1 MMEGLPQQLI
11 SFKHAVLMLPIAA
24 LLGGALGVIR
34 PIRRV
39 LVRRSSH
46 VIQTQV
52 LMAIVGAAIMIIV
65 ADSLARA
72 FAIAGA
78 AGLVRYRAQIDD
90 PKEAGVLL
98 VSLAVG
104 LASGAGLF
112 VVAAVLCVFVILV
125 LWVLESLEPP
135 DRAQFDLVIA
145 SKQSLKIRQQVE
157 HAFRGKG
164 IHYQLW
170 GSSPDE
176 LRYEVSVPFD
186 QNIKKLSK
194 IIKRLDGSDASVD
207 WEIKKYKTVRT

>member
-1 MMEGLPQQLI
+1 MMDGLSRQIVSLEHTLLI
-11 SFKHAVLMLPIAA
+11 LPIAA

-34 PIRRV
+34 PIRRA

-46 VIQTQV
+46 VVQTQV
-52 LMAIVGAAIMIIV
+52 LMAMVGAVIMIIV

-90 PKEAGVLL
+90 PKDAGVLL

-104 LASGAGLF
+104 LAAGSGLF
-112 VVAAVLCVFVILV
+112 AVAVVLCIFVILV
-125 LWVLESLEPP
+125 LWVLESIEPP

-145 SKQSLKIRQQVE
+145 SKESLKIRPQIE
-157 HAFRGKG
+157 HAFRHQGV
-164 IHYQLW
+164 HYQLW
-170 GSSPDE
+170 GSSPGE

-186 QNIKKLSK
+186 QDIKKLAK
-194 IIKRLDGSDASVD
+194 IIKRLDGRDASVE
-207 WEIKKYKTVRT
+207 WEVKRFKTVRT

>member
-1 MMEGLPQQLI
+1 MTDVLSHQLA
-11 SFKHAVLMLPIAA
+11 SFKHALVMLPIAA
-24 LLGGALGVIR
+24 LLGGMLGVIR
-34 PIRRV
+34 PIRRA

-46 VIQTQV
+46 LIQTQV
-52 LMAIVGAAIMIIV
+52 LMAVVGAVVMIIV

-98 VSLAVG
+98 ISLAAG
-104 LASGAGLF
+104 LATGSGLF
-112 VVAAVLCVFVILV
+112 AVAFTLCVFVILV
-125 LWVLESLEPP
+125 LWILESVEPP

-145 SKQSLKIRQQVE
+145 SSESLKIRPQIE
-157 HAFRGKG
+157 HAFRHKG
-164 IHYQLW
+164 VHYQLW

-186 QNIKKLSK
+186 QDIKKLGK
-194 IIKRLDGSDASVD
+194 IIKRLDGRDASVH
-207 WEIKKYKTVRT
+207 WEIKKFKTVRT

>member
-1 MMEGLPQQLI
+1 MMQELSRQLA
-11 SFKHAVLMLPIAA
+11 SLEHAMVMLPTAA
-24 LLGGALGVIR
+24 LLGGALGAIR
-34 PIRRV
+34 PIRRA
-39 LVRRSSH
+39 LVPRSSH

-52 LMAIVGAAIMIIV
+52 LMAVVGAAVMIIV

-98 VSLAVG
+98 VSLAIG
-104 LASGAGLF
+104 LATGTGLF
-112 VVAAVLCVFVILV
+112 ALAIGLCVFVILV
-125 LWVLESLEPP
+125 LWMLESLEPP

-145 SKQSLKIRQQVE
+145 SKESLKIRPQIE

-164 IHYQLW
+164 VQYQLW
-170 GSSPDE
+170 GSSPNE

-186 QNIKKLSK
+186 QDIKKLAK
-194 IIKRLDGSDASVD
+194 IIKRLDGRDASVE
-207 WEIKKYKTVRT
+207 WEIKKFKTVRT

>member
-1 MMEGLPQQLI
+1 MIDGFPNQFA
-11 SFKHAVLMLPIAA
+11 SFKHALVVLPMAA
-24 LLGGALGVIR
+24 ILGGSLGVIR
-34 PIRRV
+34 PIRRS
-39 LVRRSSH
+39 LMSRSSH
-46 VIQTQV
+46 VIQAQV
-52 LMAIVGAAIMIIV
+52 LLAVVGAVVMIIV

-104 LASGAGLF
+104 LAAGTGLF
-112 VVAAVLCVFVILV
+112 AVAAALCVFVILL
-125 LWVLESLEPP
+125 LWIVESLEPP
-135 DRAQFDLVIA
+135 DRAQFDLVI
-145 SKQSLKIRQQVE
+145 SSRESLKIRQQVE
-157 HAFRGKG
+157 HAFRGKD
-164 IHYQLW
+164 IRYQLW

-186 QNIKKLSK
+186 QDIKKLAK
-194 IIKRLDGSDASVD
+194 IIKRLDGKDASVD

>member
-1 MMEGLPQQLI
+1 MMQELSRQLA
-11 SFKHAVLMLPIAA
+11 SLEHAMVMLPTAA
-24 LLGGALGVIR
+24 LLGGALGAIR
-34 PIRRV
+34 PIRRA
-39 LVRRSSH
+39 LVPRSSH

-52 LMAIVGAAIMIIV
+52 LMAVVGAAVMIIV

-98 VSLAVG
+98 VSLAIG
-104 LASGAGLF
+104 LATGTGLF
-112 VVAAVLCVFVILV
+112 ALAIGLCVFVILV
-125 LWVLESLEPP
+125 LWMLESLEPP

-145 SKQSLKIRQQVE
+145 SKESLKIRPQIE

-164 IHYQLW
+164 VQYQLW
-170 GSSPDE
+170 GSSPNE

-186 QNIKKLSK
+186 QDIKKLAK
-194 IIKRLDGSDASVD
+194 IIKRPNGKPRFLAHCH
-207 WEIKKYKTVRT
+207 